1 MEKSL
6 LILTVSRRGS
16 TLSDHNSGAGIMG
29 VEFIGYIGTRLQS
42 EIIAAQSA
50 VLDPAHVEQA
60 ARIHE
65 EGGFDRALVAFH
77 STSPES
83 ILVAAHAASVTR
95 RLGLLIAH
103 RPGFTAP
110 TLAARQ
116 FATLDVFTGG
126 RVALHVITGGS
137 DQELR
142 QDGSFISK
150 DERYARTDEYLDV
163 VRREWT
169 SAEPFDHH
177 GTHYHVEQ
185 AFSAVKSPQHPHIP
199 VYFGGASEAAIRV
212 AGKHADVYA
221 LWGESY
227 AQVAELVGRVRAEAA
242 RHRRTI
248 RFSLSLRPILADTET
263 KAWARA
269 EEILQRARGLAE
281 RNNSFRKAPPE
292 NAGSQRLLAAAA
304 QGDRLDKRLWTGIA
318 GLLGAQG
325 SSTALVGT
333 PEQVADAMLDY
344 HDLGITTFLVRGF
357 DPLEDAIAYG
367 RDLLPLT
374 RQLIARRRPD
384 AA

>member
-1 MEKSL
+1 MS
-6 LILTVSRRGS
+6 I
-16 TLSDHNSGAGIMG
+16 
-29 VEFIGYIGTRLQS
+29 EFIGYIGTRLQS
-42 EIIAAQSA
+42 EIIAPSTQ
-50 VLDPAHVEQA
+50 VLDPAHVEEA

-83 ILVAAHAASVTR
+83 ILVASHAASVTK
-95 RLGLLIAH
+95 RLSLLIAH

-126 RVALHVITGGS
+126 RIALHVITGG
-137 DQELR
+137 DDAELA
-142 QDGSFISK
+142 QDGSYLSK

-169 SAEPFDHH
+169 SVEPFDYR
-177 GTHYHVEQ
+177 GTYYKFDQ
-185 AFSAVKSPQHPHIP
+185 AFSAVKSPQLPHIP
-199 VYFGGASEAAIRV
+199 VYFGGASDAAIRV

-242 RHRRTI
+242 RHGRTI
-248 RFSLSLRPILADTET
+248 RFSLSLRPILADTEE

-269 EEILQRARGLAE
+269 ADILQRARELAE
-281 RNNSFRKAPPE
+281 RTNGFRAAPPA
-292 NAGSQRLLAAAA
+292 NAGSQRLIAAAN
-304 QGDRLDKRLWTGIA
+304 QGARLDKRLWTEIA
-318 GLLGAQG
+318 GLLGAKG
-325 SSTALVGT
+325 NSTALVGT
-333 PEQVADAMLDY
+333 PEQVADALLDY
-344 HDLGITTFLVRGF
+344 HELGITTFLIRGF
-357 DPLEDAIAYG
+357 GPLEDAIGYG

-374 RQLIARRRPD
+374 RELIARGRSK

>member
-1 MEKSL
+1 M
-6 LILTVSRRGS
+6 
-16 TLSDHNSGAGIMG
+16 N

-42 EIIAAQSA
+42 EIIAAHGPA
-50 VLDPAHVEQA
+50 LDPIHVEQA

-65 EGGFDRALVAFH
+65 RGGFDRALVAFN
-77 STSPES
+77 SSSPES
-83 ILVAAHAASVTR
+83 ILVAGYAACVTK

-103 RPGFTAP
+103 RPGFTTP

-116 FATLDVFTGG
+116 LATLDVFTRG

-142 QDGSFISK
+142 QDGSFIDK
-150 DERYARTDEYLDV
+150 EERYARTDEYLEV

-169 SAEPFDHH
+169 STAPFDHH
-177 GTHYHVEQ
+177 GRFYHMEQ
-185 AFSAVKSPQHPHIP
+185 AFSAVKSPQQPHIP
-199 VYFGGASEAAIRV
+199 VYFGGASDAAIRV

-221 LWGESY
+221 LWGETY

-242 RHRRTI
+242 RHGRTI
-248 RFSLSLRPILADTET
+248 RFSLSLRPILADTEA

-269 EEILQRARGLAE
+269 EDILQRATAQAE
-281 RNNSFRKAPPE
+281 RSGSFRKVPPE

-304 QGDRLDKRLWTGIA
+304 QGSRLDKRLWTGIA

-325 SSTALVGT
+325 NSTALVGT
-333 PEQVADAMLDY
+333 PEQVADALLDY
-344 HDLGITTFLVRGF
+344 HDLGITTFLIRGF
-357 DPLEDAIAYG
+357 DPLEDAIGYG

-374 RQLIARRRPD
+374 RALIAQRRPQ